1 MARRLSRPRQIGR
14 DLLVRVGA
22 RTPDQIDPIETAKEL
37 GIQVT
42 FGHLKGATARIFRVG
57 AKARIRV
64 SDDIVTKGRQ
74 RVAIAHEVGH
84 FALDHELP
92 TEGEPASWFK
102 ASCEHRSKRDER
114 DADILAIEHLTPAP
128 MAAPYCGVTP
138 VDLHAVKVI
147 ERVFTASPVMGAMRF
162 AELSPEA
169 CAAVYSERGVM
180 KWMKPSRTFPTYV
193 EGGKT
198 LARESI
204 AAGFF
209 DRGTLIDVPTRLPAF
224 TWLGSSKQVAPELEI
239 IEHAMVIPEPGW
251 GGVLSLLWLPN
262 WKPLRTAGHPR
273 ERSLRA

>member
-57 AKARIRV
+57 GKARIRV
-64 SDDIVTKGRQ
+64 SDDIVKEGRK
-74 RVAIAHEVGH
+74 RTSIAHEVGH

-92 TEGEPASWFK
+92 NEGEPASWFK
-102 ASCEHRSKRDER
+102 TSCEVRSKRDER

-128 MAAPYCGVTP
+128 MVAPYCEVAS
-138 VDLHAVKVI
+138 VDLHAVRVI
-147 ERVFTASPVMGAMRF
+147 ERVFTASPVMSAMRF
-162 AELSPEA
+162 AELSPAA
-169 CAAVYSERGVM
+169 CAAVYSERGAI

-193 EGGKT
+193 EAGKV

-209 DRGTLIDVPTRLPAF
+209 NRGTLTEEPSRIRASA
-224 TWLGSSKQVAPELEI
+224 WLGSSKHVDSELEI

-251 GGVLSLLWLPN
+251 GGVLSLLWLPD
-262 WKPLRTAGHPR
+262 WKPSRATAK
-273 ERSLRA
+273 

>member
-1 MARRLSRPRQIGR
+1 MARRLSRPRQIAR

-42 FGHLKGATARIFRVG
+42 FGHLKGATARIFRAG

-74 RVAIAHEVGH
+74 RTSIAHEIGH

-92 TEGEPASWFK
+92 AEGDLLSSFSS
-102 ASCEHRSKRDER
+102 SCKHRSKRDER

-128 MAAPYCGVTP
+128 MVAPYCSVTP
-138 VDLHAVKVI
+138 VDLRAVKEI
-147 ERVFTASPVMGAMRF
+147 ERVFSASPVMSAMRF
-162 AELSPEA
+162 AELSPEP
-169 CAAVYSERGVM
+169 CAAVYSVANAI

-193 EGGKT
+193 AAGKT
-198 LARESI
+198 LARDSL
-204 AAGFF
+204 AAKFF
-209 DRGTLIDVPTRLPAF
+209 DRGTLIDVPTRLSASA
-224 TWLGSSKQVAPELEI
+224 WLGSSEHAASDREI

-251 GGVLSLLWLPN
+251 GGVLSLLWLP
-262 WKPLRTAGHPR
+262 TDATGHR
-273 ERSLRA
+273 HA